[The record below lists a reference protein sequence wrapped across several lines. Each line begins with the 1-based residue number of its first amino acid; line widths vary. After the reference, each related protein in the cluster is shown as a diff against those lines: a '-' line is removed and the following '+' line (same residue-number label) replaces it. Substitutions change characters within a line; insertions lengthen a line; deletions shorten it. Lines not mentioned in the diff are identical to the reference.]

1 MTSLARVHSSLFS
14 AGTRPKLF
22 SCRLGL
28 RERARR
34 GFGTR
39 RCSNHT
45 DTRPRAA
52 GTGSRGGQLGSRRA
66 GSVPAEEGGALS
78 GTRPAGLRQLTRSSA
93 AAQTSWHRTVE
104 TEGPVLTPRWI
115 DGGAR
120 GSRRSPRR
128 EPAACPRGRGAPAA
142 VRALPVSPSVRTAA
156 AVADRCG
163 SASSSC

>member
-1 MTSLARVHSSLFS
+1 MVFGDPDVWARTVTSLARVHGSLFS
-14 AGTRPKLF
+14 AGTRPKPF

-34 GFGTR
+34 GSGTR
-39 RCSNHT
+39 RYSNHT

-66 GSVPAEEGGALS
+66 GSVPGEEGGALS

-120 GSRRSPRR
+120 GPGGILAGSQRPV
-128 EPAACPRGRGAPAA
+128 RGAGEH
-142 VRALPVSPSVRTAA
+142 RQRSALCP
-156 AVADRCG
+156 
-163 SASSSC
+163 